1 MFSKI
6 LNKRIVSAAAVI
18 GVFALAPSLVFAK
31 KNAVDAAAK
40 SMNARASD
48 ERVYFDV
55 GDAANDQMKAQ
66 ESQGSLWVN
75 TYSARLYE
83 NMYRASR
90 PGDTVTIIVAENS
103 QALGSGATK
112 SNRKTDHTASV
123 DELGGIIQ
131 KMTSLISAFNPA
143 SLIKAKTE
151 SKFQGDG
158 STERK
163 GQLNA
168 RMTAQ
173 VVNVLRNGNMV
184 LRGEQHIKVNKEEQV
199 LVVEGLVRPYDILP
213 DNTVLSS
220 SLADARISYTGFGVV
235 ASRQSPGWL
244 VRVLDKVWPF

>member
-1 MFSKI
+1 LFFKRAISILCGFS
-6 LNKRIVSAAAVI
+6 L
-18 GVFALAPSLVFAK
+18 FAGCATAGKSHVDTAAK
-31 KNAVDAAAK
+31 K
-40 SMNARASD
+40 MNARAAD

-55 GDAANDQMKAQ
+55 DNAAGDQRKEQ
-66 ESQGSLWVN
+66 EAQGSLWVN

-90 PGDTVTIIVAENS
+90 PGDTVTIVVSESS

-112 SNRKTDHTASV
+112 SNRKTDHSASI
-123 DELGGIIQ
+123 DDLGGILQ
-131 KMTSLISAFNPA
+131 KMTTLISAFNPA

-158 STERK
+158 ATERK

-173 VVNVLRNGNMV
+173 IVNVLRNGNMV
-184 LRGEQHIKVNKEEQV
+184 VRGEQHIKVNKEEQV
-199 LVVEGLVRPYDILP
+199 LIVEGLIRPYDILP

-220 SLADARISYTGFGVV
+220 SLADARITYTGFGVV
-235 ASRQSPGWL
+235 ANRQSPGWL
-244 VRVLDKVWPF
+244 VQVLDKVWPF